1 LKISENEAQSRYQH
15 ACLPEGATSAQ
26 SGAQSISMGERAKLY
41 GWAAHRS
48 RLRSDSITFGVVV
61 TRMRIIAGK
70 SPNHNRPVTTTFS
83 GFLPVGSVRREVV
96 PCLDY
101 PDRVRVILILAMVGF
116 MALALVGL
124 VGNTID
130 DSQTVLAGLD
140 DLRLRFMPFV
150 NNVPLCRY
158 RKLVQ
163 VMM

>member
-1 LKISENEAQSRYQH
+1 
-15 ACLPEGATSAQ
+15 
-26 SGAQSISMGERAKLY
+26 
-41 GWAAHRS
+41 
-48 RLRSDSITFGVVV
+48 
-61 TRMRIIAGK
+61 MRIIAGK
-70 SPNHNRPVTTTFS
+70 SPNHNRPVTSTFS

-116 MALALVGL
+116 IALALVGL
-124 VGNTID
+124 VKNTTD

-163 VMM
+163 VMMQSDILPWGERLKIAVTTDRATARHVPGGILYSARKNGATPHFSRLLRDLTTSEA